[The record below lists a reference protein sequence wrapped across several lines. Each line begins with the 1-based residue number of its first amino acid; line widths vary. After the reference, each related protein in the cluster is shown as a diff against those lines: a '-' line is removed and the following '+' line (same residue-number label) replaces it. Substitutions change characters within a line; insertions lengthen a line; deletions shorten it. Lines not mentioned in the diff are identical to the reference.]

1 MFDLKPRAGDLY
13 TIECGGVR
21 FTERWE
27 PPKPAVY
34 PTLSRLQRIMRK
46 LTPPRW
52 RKPLQPIR
60 TDPLARNQR
69 MMAGICEALEALD
82 ELGAW

>member
-1 MFDLKPRAGDLY
+1 MLDLKPGDLY
-13 TIECGGVR
+13 TFECGGVR
-21 FTERWE
+21 FTEHFE

-34 PTLSRLQRIMRK
+34 PTLSRRQRIMRK

-60 TDPLARNQR
+60 TDPLARQQR
-69 MMAGICEALEALD
+69 MMAGICETFD